1 MEIKTKAFHL
11 LAKNSHFSICI

>member
-11 LAKNSHFSICI
+11 LAKDSHFSICM